1 MRRSNFVIGLGV
13 SIVLHAAFLVA
24 VLAVARP
31 APAPPP
37 ARNPVTPIQIVAV
50 DPKEKLPLDP
60 LPESP
65 EPLPLEPAVE
75 PDPAPAPPAPPA
87 PPQPTEL
94 SEVTDIGESPPQV
107 EPMPA
112 RPPPRP
118 PDRDPSPAPAL
129 AAAPQ
134 PEPPPDRPPGRMPGD
149 GDAEYVPPLR
159 VHWADARELITVA
172 RILGLRLAAVSREAE
187 IIAEIDLSDS
197 PGLRAWRGLPYGY
210 SNRVRMLSPSIFA
223 SRLRDDGVEEIHEI
237 WVFVPLDRDR
247 AMIEAQ
253 RAAVRRAGAR
263 PEDVLYVDGRFVRA
277 ANGSY
282 RLDITNV
289 RLRGPRRHHG

>member
-107 EPMPA
+107 EPV
-112 RPPPRP
+112 
-118 PDRDPSPAPAL
+118 
-129 AAAPQ
+129 
-134 PEPPPDRPPGRMPGD
+134 PDRPPGRMPGD
-149 GDAEYVPPLR
+149 GDAEYLPPLR